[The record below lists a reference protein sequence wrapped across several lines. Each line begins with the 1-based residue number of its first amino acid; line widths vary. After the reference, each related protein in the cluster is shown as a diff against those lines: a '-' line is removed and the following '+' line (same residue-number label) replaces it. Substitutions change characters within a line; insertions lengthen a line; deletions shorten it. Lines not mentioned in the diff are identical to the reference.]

1 MNGACNSLYN
11 LSKDVRDHHKDD
23 LKALEGDI
31 SNLKLLISFV
41 KHRKDHCNDVRKA
54 EEAQSTL
61 TDMETLLEYLNERR
75 SNMRR
80 RFNVV

>member
-1 MNGACNSLYN
+1 VDGACNSLYN

-31 SNLKLLISFV
+31 SNLKLLTSFV
-41 KHRKDHCNDVRKA
+41 KHPRDHCNDAIKA
-54 EEAQSTL
+54 AEAQAVL

-75 SNMRR
+75 SMAADAI
-80 RFNVV
+80 